1 MQYMTG
7 MNACCC
13 LFFFRFFG
21 RTLLMRLLPKCGVG
35 SIKKTSPNPVDEV
48 RAELHMRQLELERRS
63 NLLVEAL
70 QEQDRLRKA
79 ADELQIRAHQVCEC
93 KGYGRRHHDYH

>member
-7 MNACCC
+7 VNACGW
-13 LFFFRFFG
+13 FFFFFFLG
-21 RTLLMRLLPKCGVG
+21 RTLLMRLFPKCSVG
-35 SIKKTSPNPVDEV
+35 SINKLPNPVDEV

-93 KGYGRRHHDYH
+93 N